1 MSSHVTRNCASACHV
16 GAESPAHEP
25 MVARSAVPEGRSTAP
40 RKPGTT
46 AAAHAGET
54 PNRGTGSMLHYAIV
68 FFVLALL
75 AALFG
80 FGGIATTAAGIAK
93 LFFIGFV
100 ILAVLSLIFG
110 SF

>member
-1 MSSHVTRNCASACHV
+1 
-16 GAESPAHEP
+16 
-25 MVARSAVPEGRSTAP
+25 
-40 RKPGTT
+40 
-46 AAAHAGET
+46 
-54 PNRGTGSMLHYAIV
+54 MLHYAIV

-100 ILAVLSLIFG
+100 ILAVLSLVFG
-110 SF
+110 SFRNRAL